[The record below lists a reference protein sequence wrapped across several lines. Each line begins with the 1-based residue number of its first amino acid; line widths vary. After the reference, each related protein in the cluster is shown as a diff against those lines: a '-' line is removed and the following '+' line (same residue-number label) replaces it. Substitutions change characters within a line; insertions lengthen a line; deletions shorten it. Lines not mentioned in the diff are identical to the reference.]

1 MTTKI
6 ISLEAENVKRLKA
19 VHITPSENG
28 LTIIGGNNK
37 QGKTSVLDAIACA
50 LGGAK
55 YKPSDL
61 TRKGSVIPARIR
73 LELSNGLVV
82 ERKGKNAALTVT
94 DPAGRKGGQTIL
106 DEIIETMAL
115 DLPKFMAASDKA
127 KADTLLR
134 IIGVGDQLARL
145 EHDEKDTYNERL
157 YVGRD
162 ADKKEKAA
170 ELMTAYNDVPA
181 ELISVADLIKEQ
193 QEILARNGRNEE
205 FRQKASELEKKEALA
220 WERVTLAQAELE
232 KAQARL
238 EELTKEF
245 NEISEEKEAA
255 FFNASKLED
264 ESTAEIEERIANIEE
279 TNRRIRANRD
289 KERAKDEAEQ
299 LRSKYNNL
307 TSELESIRKAKAD
320 LLNGADLPL
329 PGLSVEDGV
338 LTYNGQKWDCM
349 SGAEQLIVATSIVRK
364 LNPECGFVL
373 MDKLEQMDLGT
384 LKEFSDWLER
394 EGLQVIATR
403 VSTGPECAVII
414 EDGTSTQVQAPEPE
428 PNYDEF

>member
-1 MTTKI
+1 MATKI
-6 ISLEAENVKRLKA
+6 IALEAENVKRLKA
-19 VHITPSENG
+19 VRIAPQENG

-55 YKPSDL
+55 YKPTNL
-61 TRKGSVIPARIR
+61 TRQGSVIPARIK
-73 LELSNGLVV
+73 LTLSNGLVV

-94 DPAGRKGGQTIL
+94 DPMGRKAGQTIL

-115 DLPKFMAASDKA
+115 DLPRFMSASDKA

-145 EHDEKDTYNERL
+145 ERDEKDVYNERL

-170 ELMTAYNDVPA
+170 ELMEAYNDVPA
-181 ELISVADLIKEQ
+181 ELISVADLIREQ
-193 QEILARNGRNEE
+193 QDILARNGENKRKREHLDDLTHQRE
-205 FRQKASELEKKEALA
+205 RIEAQLEDLKAKLADLQEAYKKAIADENIAMKDT
-220 WERVTLAQAELE
+220 VD
-232 KAQARL
+232 
-238 EELTKEF
+238 
-245 NEISEEKEAA
+245 
-255 FFNASKLED
+255 LED
-264 ESTAEIEERIANIEE
+264 ESTAEIEASIANVEE
-279 TNRRIRANRD
+279 TNRRIRANLEKD
-289 KERAKDEAEQ
+289 RATDEALQ
-299 LRSKYNNL
+299 LRAKYNNL
-307 TSELESIRKAKAD
+307 SSELEKIRKAKTD

-329 PGLSVEDGV
+329 PGLGIEDGA
-338 LTYNGQKWDCM
+338 LTYNGQRWDCM

-373 MDKLEQMDLGT
+373 MDKLEQMDLDT
-384 LKEFSDWLER
+384 LNEFGAWLE
-394 EGLQVIATR
+394 EESLQVIATR

-414 EDGTSTQVQAPEPE
+414 EDGTSTSTAQPASAAE

>member
-1 MTTKI
+1 MATKI

-94 DPAGRKGGQTIL
+94 DPMGRKGGQTIL

-115 DLPKFMAASDKA
+115 DLPKFMEASDKT

-134 IIGVGDQLARL
+134 IIGVGDELARL
-145 EHDEKDTYNERL
+145 ERDEKDTYNERL

-193 QEILARNGRNEE
+193 QEILARNGENKRKREHLDDLT
-205 FRQKASELEKKEALA
+205 RQRAHIETQLADLKAKLA
-220 WERVTLAQAELE
+220 D
-232 KAQARL
+232 L
-238 EELTKEF
+238 EEAYKKAIADENIAMKAT
-245 NEISEEKEAA
+245 AD
-255 FFNASKLED
+255 LED
-264 ESTAEIEERIANIEE
+264 ESTAEIEESIANVEE
-279 TNRRIRANRD
+279 TNRRIRANLE
-289 KERAKDEAEQ
+289 KERAEDEAKQ

-307 TSELESIRKAKAD
+307 SSELETIRKAKAD

-414 EDGTSTQVQAPEPE
+414 EDGTSTQVHAPDSE

>member
-1 MTTKI
+1 MATKI
-6 ISLEAENVKRLKA
+6 IALEAENVKRLKA
-19 VHITPSENG
+19 VHIAPQENG

-55 YKPSDL
+55 YKPTNL
-61 TRKGSVIPARIR
+61 TRQGSVIPARIK
-73 LELSNGLVV
+73 LTLSNGLVV

-94 DPAGRKGGQTIL
+94 DPMGRKAGQTIL

-145 EHDEKDTYNERL
+145 EKDEKDTYNERL

-170 ELMTAYNDVPA
+170 ELIPAYNDVPA

-205 FRQKASELEKKEALA
+205 LRQKANELEKKEALA

-238 EELTKEF
+238 KELKKEF
-245 NEISEEKEAA
+245 DEISEEKEAA
-255 FFNASKLED
+255 FFDASKLED
-264 ESTAEIEERIANIEE
+264 ESTAEIEESIANVEE
-279 TNRRIRANRD
+279 TNRRIRANLD
-289 KERAKDEAEQ
+289 KERAEDEAKQ
-299 LRSKYNNL
+299 LRSK
-307 TSELESIRKAKAD
+307 
-320 LLNGADLPL
+320 
-329 PGLSVEDGV
+329 
-338 LTYNGQKWDCM
+338 
-349 SGAEQLIVATSIVRK
+349 
-364 LNPECGFVL
+364 
-373 MDKLEQMDLGT
+373 
-384 LKEFSDWLER
+384 
-394 EGLQVIATR
+394 
-403 VSTGPECAVII
+403 
-414 EDGTSTQVQAPEPE
+414 
-428 PNYDEF
+428 

>member
-1 MTTKI
+1 MATKI
-6 ISLEAENVKRLKA
+6 IALEAENVKRLKA
-19 VHITPSENG
+19 VHIAPQENG

-55 YKPSDL
+55 YKPTNL
-61 TRKGSVIPARIR
+61 TRHGSVIPARIK
-73 LELSNGLVV
+73 LTLSNGLVV

-94 DPAGRKGGQTIL
+94 DPMGRKAGQTIL

-145 EHDEKDTYNERL
+145 ERDEKDVYNERL

-170 ELMTAYNDVPA
+170 ELMEAYNDMPA
-181 ELISVADLIKEQ
+181 ELISVADLIREQ
-193 QEILARNGRNEE
+193 QDILARNGENKRKRE
-205 FRQKASELEKKEALA
+205 RASEITR
-220 WERVTLAQAELE
+220 ERVRIETQIADLKIKLAELQ
-232 KAQARL
+232 QAYDRAL
-238 EELTKEF
+238 EDEEIATKDAAELH
-245 NEISEEKEAA
+245 
-255 FFNASKLED
+255 D
-264 ESTAEIEERIANIEE
+264 ESTAEIEASIANVEE
-279 TNRRIRANRD
+279 TNRRIRANLEKD
-289 KERAKDEAEQ
+289 RATDEALQ
-299 LRSKYNNL
+299 LRAKYNNL
-307 TSELESIRKAKAD
+307 SSELEKIRKAKTD

-329 PGLSVEDGV
+329 PGLGIEDGA
-338 LTYNGQKWDCM
+338 LTYNGQRWDCM

-373 MDKLEQMDLGT
+373 MDKLEQMDLDT
-384 LKEFSDWLER
+384 LNEFGAWLEE

-414 EDGTSTQVQAPEPE
+414 EDGTSTLTAQPAPAAE

>member
-1 MTTKI
+1 MATKI

-55 YKPSDL
+55 YKPTNL
-61 TRKGSVIPARIR
+61 TRQGSVIPARIR

-115 DLPKFMAASDKA
+115 DLPKFMEASDKA

-134 IIGVGDQLARL
+134 IIGVGDELARL
-145 EHDEKDTYNERL
+145 EREEKDTYNERL

-193 QEILARNGRNEE
+193 QEILARNGENKRL
-205 FRQKASELEKKEALA
+205 RAQRDELEAENARLSEQLEEAA
-220 WERVTLAQAELE
+220 AKVAELKE
-232 KAQARL
+232 RL
-238 EELTKEF
+238 
-245 NEISEEKEAA
+245 AA
-255 FFNASKLED
+255 NSVKLADANKTTRDLED
-264 ESTAEIEERIANIEE
+264 ESTAEIEESIANVEE
-279 TNRRIRANRD
+279 TNRRIRANLD
-289 KERAKDEAEQ
+289 KECAEDEAKQ
-299 LRSKYNNL
+299 LRSRYNNL
-307 TSELESIRKAKAD
+307 SSELESIRKAKAD

-414 EDGTSTQVQAPEPE
+414 EDGTSTQVQAPDSE

>member
-1 MTTKI
+1 MATKI

-55 YKPSDL
+55 YKPTEL

-82 ERKGKNAALTVT
+82 ERKGKNASLTVT

-115 DLPKFMAASDKA
+115 DLPKFIEASDKA

-193 QEILARNGRNEE
+193 QEILARNGENQRL
-205 FRQKASELEKKEALA
+205 RAQRDELEAENVRLSEQLEEAA
-220 WERVTLAQAELE
+220 AKVAELKE
-232 KAQARL
+232 RL
-238 EELTKEF
+238 
-245 NEISEEKEAA
+245 AA
-255 FFNASKLED
+255 NSVKLADANKTTRDLED
-264 ESTAEIEERIANIEE
+264 ESTAEIEESIANVEE
-279 TNRRIRANRD
+279 TNRRIRANLD
-289 KERAKDEAEQ
+289 KERAEDEAKQ

-307 TSELESIRKAKAD
+307 TSELETIRKAKAD

-403 VSTGPECAVII
+403 VSTGRECAVII
-414 EDGTSTQVQAPEPE
+414 EDGTSTQVQAPDPE